1 MGTSSKR
8 YEVLLTSA
16 VKKDL
21 KRLRS
26 HKARIGEALGELETN
41 PLAGHTLKGTLTGLR
56 SLGFTVKGSGAFR
69 AVYAVIDDEAVCLV
83 IIVGPHENIYEA
95 AERRVESLRAAGEL

>member
-1 MGTSSKR
+1 MATPNKR
-8 YEVLLTSA
+8 YEVLLTNA

-21 KRLRS
+21 KRLRT
-26 HKARIGEALGELETN
+26 HRERIGEALGELETN

-56 SLGFTVKGSGAFR
+56 SLDFTVKGSGAFR
-69 AVYAVIDDEAVCLV
+69 AVYAVIDDDAVCLI

-95 AERRVESLRAAGEL
+95 AQRRVEALRAAGEL

>member
-1 MGTSSKR
+1 MTSKR

-21 KRLRS
+21 KRLRT
-26 HKARIGEALGELETN
+26 HKARIGEALADLETN
-41 PLAGHTLKGTLTGLR
+41 PLVGHVLKGTLTGLR
-56 SLGFTVKGSGAFR
+56 SLSFTVKGRGAFR
-69 AVYAVIDDEAVCLV
+69 AVYAVIDDEAVCLI

-95 AERRVESLRAAGEL
+95 VERRVEALRAAGEM